1 MFPFCR
7 TASDQSS
14 ATWRVGPAQAVLDS
28 CGYVEQ
34 FIYLS
39 VHLFMYVFI
48 YLLNLLIYLRIFSVF
63 VYTFLYG
70 HVCVYIHRERE
81 REICVCVCVCVGGWL
96 GGLNS
101 PALIN
106 PMILLTIS
114 SLCGRVRSLHS
125 NSQCADCVAVL
136 LNFNTLLGW
145 LKTRPGNVKEFNVWM
160 YWVYKIC
167 VRHVHA

>member
-81 REICVCVCVCVGGWL
+81 RYVCVCLCGWVAGWSKL
-96 GGLNS
+96 
-101 PALIN
+101 
-106 PMILLTIS
+106 S
-114 SLCGRVRSLHS
+114 SLDQSYDSSYHIFIVRS
-125 NSQCADCVAVL
+125 CEVATFQL
-136 LNFNTLLGW
+136 TMRRLRRCPIEFQYTSGLAENTP
-145 LKTRPGNVKEFNVWM
+145 R
-160 YWVYKIC
+160 
-167 VRHVHA
+167 

>member
-81 REICVCVCVCVGGWL
+81 RDMCVCVCVGGWL